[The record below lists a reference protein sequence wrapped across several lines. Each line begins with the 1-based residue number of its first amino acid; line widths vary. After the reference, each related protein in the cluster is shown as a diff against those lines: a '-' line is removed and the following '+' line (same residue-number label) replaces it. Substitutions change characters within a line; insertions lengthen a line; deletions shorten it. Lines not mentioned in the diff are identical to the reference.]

1 MWKKIII
8 NLLMAVLLGMC
19 SLQGIAA
26 AGQASLQKGIASG
39 VIRFHVLADSDAKEA
54 QQAKLQVKDRIVS
67 YLDPLLRDADSAEEC
82 CSRIRSHLRVIEGKS
97 RQTLEEQGIS
107 CAVSAGLK
115 RAWFPE
121 KTYGDC
127 TFPAGFYE
135 ALQIRIGSAS
145 GRNWW
150 CVLYPGLCFENSLKG
165 VVTDEGKEKLARVLT
180 EEEMACVMDQ
190 GKVKIRFRWF
200 S

>member
-8 NLLMAVLLGMC
+8 NLLMAVLLGVC

-54 QQAKLQVKDRIVS
+54 QQVKLQVKDRIVS

-82 CSRIRSHLRVIEGKS
+82 RSRIRSHLRVIEEKS
-97 RQTLEEQGIS
+97 RQTLEEQGIF

>member
-1 MWKKIII
+1 M
-8 NLLMAVLLGMC
+8 
-19 SLQGIAA
+19 
-26 AGQASLQKGIASG
+26 
-39 VIRFHVLADSDAKEA
+39 
-54 QQAKLQVKDRIVS
+54 
-67 YLDPLLRDADSAEEC
+67 
-82 CSRIRSHLRVIEGKS
+82 
-97 RQTLEEQGIS
+97 
-107 CAVSAGLK
+107 K

>member
-54 QQAKLQVKDRIVS
+54 QQVKLQVKDRIVS

-82 CSRIRSHLRVIEGKS
+82 RSRIRSHLRVIEEKS
-97 RQTLEEQGIS
+97 RQTLEKQGVS
-107 CAVSAGLK
+107 CAESADLK
-115 RAWFPE
+115 RDWFPE

-127 TFPAGFYE
+127 TFPAGVYE

>member
-54 QQAKLQVKDRIVS
+54 QQVKLQVKDRIVS

-82 CSRIRSHLRVIEGKS
+82 RSRIRSHLRVIEEKS

-127 TFPAGFYE
+127 TFPAGFT
-135 ALQIRIGSAS
+135 RRCRSGSAAPPD
-145 GRNWW
+145 GTGG
-150 CVLYPGLCFENSLKG
+150 VCFIRGFALK
-165 VVTDEGKEKLARVLT
+165 
-180 EEEMACVMDQ
+180 
-190 GKVKIRFRWF
+190 IP
-200 S
+200 